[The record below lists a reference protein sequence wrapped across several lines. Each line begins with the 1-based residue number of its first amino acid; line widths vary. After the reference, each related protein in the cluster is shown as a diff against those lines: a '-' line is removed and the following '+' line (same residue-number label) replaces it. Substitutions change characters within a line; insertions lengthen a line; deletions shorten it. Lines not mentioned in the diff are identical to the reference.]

1 MTFVV
6 TERRKSMNKDD
17 FIEGEYIVYVNGDN
31 YELGR
36 IKTLREDG
44 AFVAY
49 SEGETGA
56 KTPYDTIH
64 KLINNYVIEKT
75 SLGGEYFKEQE
86 NE

>member
-1 MTFVV
+1 M
-6 TERRKSMNKDD
+6 SKDD
-17 FIEGEYIVYVNGDN
+17 FEEGEYIVYVNGEK

-49 SEGETGA
+49 HEGETGA
-56 KTPYDTIH
+56 KTPYDTMH
-64 KLINNYVIEKT
+64 KLINNYVIGST

-86 NE
+86 YE